1 MAHFRLNI
9 NGKVIL
15 CFHELRRIK
24 GYLTVE
30 KVKLP
35 LIDLLIAS
43 LITLLL
49 YENLPGKH

>member
-1 MAHFRLNI
+1 MVHFRLNI

-30 KVKLP
+30 KAKLL
-35 LIDLLIAS
+35 LIYLLIAS
-43 LITLLL
+43 LITILL
-49 YENLPGKH
+49 YENLLEKH